1 MAMTCAGRSILN
13 SSLNCDCLLLQADS
27 TMEYIPTRMTK
38 VSTPKPAANPLQ
50 FVKVGPCDLFKSAQ
64 ETLKKVEEVKKMKRE
79 VRDEAEEWQSVSCNS
94 SNLPSNL
101 L

>member
-1 MAMTCAGRSILN
+1 MLTFAIIFFTFFLTAVS
-13 SSLNCDCLLLQADS
+13 LLLQLDANMD
-27 TMEYIPTRMTK
+27 YIPTRMTK

-79 VRDEAEEWQSVSCNS
+79 VRDEAEEWQSVSD
-94 SNLPSNL
+94 
-101 L
+101 